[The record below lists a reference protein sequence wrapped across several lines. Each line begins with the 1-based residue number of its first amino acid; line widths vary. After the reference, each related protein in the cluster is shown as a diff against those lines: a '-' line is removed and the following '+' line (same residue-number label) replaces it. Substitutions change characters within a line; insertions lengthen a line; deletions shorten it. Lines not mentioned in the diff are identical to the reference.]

1 MIGGTL
7 VVEACALV
15 ACGSSSSSPTAADAN
30 SQSDASSPSADGSS
44 FSSDAASA
52 RDAAVEDANADAGT
66 CTTLVTYG
74 ESWIHAASHPTF
86 FDDAN
91 ALVTWD
97 GTCVDDGANSYAIL
111 SNGWKPYFQGN
122 GACVVALDPSAAC
135 SPSPAKCT
143 TRVTYGSAWM
153 RPTGHTAQY
162 DDIAGRVFGSGTC
175 TASSSSSYEDL
186 SNGFQPHFTG
196 TNSCEL
202 SFEYSGCGGLYQNP
216 VIPTDCPDPGVLYDG
231 SKYVLSCTSGDAAD
245 AFPIYT
251 SPDLVNWTR
260 HGNIFPSA
268 SKPKWA
274 TGDFWAP
281 EIHKVGSQFIAYFS
295 AQNSDGKLSIGA
307 ASASS
312 SLGPFTDIGAPLIH
326 DPNMGLID
334 ASEFNDTDGSHYV
347 LWKEDG
353 NAVGKPTP
361 IHAQLLSAN
370 GLTLSGTAQTLITND
385 QAWEGNVTE
394 GPFMVMHS
402 GTYYLFYSGNNY
414 GTASYAV
421 GVARAS
427 SPIGAF
433 TKQSGP
439 IVTSNS
445 SWGGPGHCSVIDT
458 PAGDTYMVFHAWEAA
473 HIGASPGRLT
483 LTDEVVW
490 QNDWP
495 AVPFAPSSKTR
506 PLP

>member
-1 MIGGTL
+1 MPSDG
-7 VVEACALV
+7 EAPRDGAV
-15 ACGSSSSSPTAADAN
+15 ADV
-30 SQSDASSPSADGSS
+30 
-44 FSSDAASA
+44 DAAS
-52 RDAAVEDANADAGT
+52 
-66 CTTLVTYG
+66 CTTIVTYG
-74 ESWIHAASHPTF
+74 QSWIHSASHTAS
-86 FDDAN
+86 FDVAA

-122 GACVVALDPSAAC
+122 GACVIALDPSNAC
-135 SPSPAKCT
+135 SATPKCT

-153 RPTGHTAQY
+153 RPAGHAAQY
-162 DDIAGRVFGSGTC
+162 DDIAGRVFGSGVC
-175 TASSSSSYEDL
+175 TASGASSYEDL
-186 SNGFQPHFTG
+186 SNGFEPHFTG
-196 TNSCEL
+196 SSACEL

-231 SKYVLSCTSGDAAD
+231 SEYVLSCTSGGAPD

-281 EIHKVGSQFIAYFS
+281 EIHKVGSQFVAYFS
-295 AQNSDGKLSIGA
+295 ARNSDGKLSIGA
-307 ASASS
+307 ASAPTSV
-312 SLGPFTDIGAPLIH
+312 GPFTDIGAPLIH
-326 DPNMGLID
+326 DSNMGLID

-361 IHAQLLSAN
+361 IHAQLLSTN
-370 GLTLSGTAQTLITND
+370 GLTLSGSAQTLITND

-394 GPFMVMHS
+394 GPFMVEHS
-402 GTYYLFYSGNNY
+402 GTYYLFYSGNDYATTN
-414 GTASYAV
+414 YAV
-421 GVARAS
+421 GVARAA
-427 SPIGAF
+427 SPVGPF

-445 SWGGPGHCSVIDT
+445 AWGGPGHCSVLDT

-473 HIGASPGRLT
+473 HIGQSPGRLT

-495 AVPFAPSSKTR
+495 SVPFGPSSTTR